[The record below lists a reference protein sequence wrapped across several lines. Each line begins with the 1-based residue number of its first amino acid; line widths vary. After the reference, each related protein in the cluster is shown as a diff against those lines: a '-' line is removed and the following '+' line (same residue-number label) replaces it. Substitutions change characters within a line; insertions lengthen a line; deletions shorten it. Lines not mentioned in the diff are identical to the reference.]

1 MLSTEQ
7 IAYIRRV
14 LQNRGI
20 ETVDLLEE
28 MTDHFVEAIEEREED
43 LKHTTLR
50 EVLRQEVA
58 TFGPFGMM
66 KLQEEYQSKLEKQG
80 LRILWST
87 FTSFWKLPQ
96 VIASLTFMYAVFLSI
111 QHYQGLAVSTY
122 KFTLMGIAVIYLALL
137 IYLRVS
143 LGKMAIFTKL
153 YSSVYLINIPIVST
167 LSSIIQRADS
177 AQTFDLQSQLIAT
190 VVLGL
195 YMLVQLAGGLIL
207 YRSYGEIITLRRL
220 KKI

>member
-1 MLSTEQ
+1 MLNTEQ
-7 IAYIRRV
+7 IAYIRKV
-14 LQNRGI
+14 LQKRGI

-28 MTDHFVEAIEEREED
+28 MTDHFVEAVEEREYD

-58 TFGPFGMM
+58 KFGPFGMM

-80 LRILWST
+80 LRVLWST
-87 FTSFWKLPQ
+87 FKSFWKLPQ

-111 QHYQGLAVSTY
+111 QHYQVLAVSTY
-122 KFTLMGIAVIYLALL
+122 KFILLGIAAIYLALL
-137 IYLRVS
+137 IYLKVT
-143 LGKMAIFTKL
+143 LGKMAIFTRL
-153 YSSVYLINIPIVST
+153 YSSVYLINIPIIST
-167 LSSIIQRADS
+167 LPSIIQRTDS

-190 VVLGL
+190 AVLGL

-220 KKI
+220 KQA